1 MFISYFGKLKGKKV
15 KLSESEIRAI
25 AMQAINELGDNAN
38 PELVKEVVE
47 KAIKNSEYVPIPET
61 QSQTTGRVILTSF
74 GLNHP
79 GIVSNVTKVLSDANC
94 DITDLSQKL
103 MGDFY
108 TMIIMLDISNS
119 PKDLSEIQNDLNVV
133 AEKMKI
139 KVYLQ
144 HEDLFRFMHRV

>member
-1 MFISYFGKLKGKKV
+1 M

>member
-1 MFISYFGKLKGKKV
+1 M

-103 MGDFY
+103 MGDF
-108 TMIIMLDISNS
+108 I
-119 PKDLSEIQNDLNVV
+119 P
-133 AEKMKI
+133 
-139 KVYLQ
+139 
-144 HEDLFRFMHRV
+144 